1 MDDQGPDRP
10 EPGSAGLWGRVLE
23 ERLDG
28 LESLASRNI
37 EPWPT
42 RFDRTHTA
50 SQIRDRY
57 GTLAPDA
64 RTGKVVSV
72 AGRVRLIRNFGRL
85 VFITFSDQR
94 ADLQLFV
101 SQSGLQ
107 PESQEVI
114 SRLDLGDWVGATG
127 EVITTRRGELSID
140 VKQIDL
146 LAKCLAPLPDKWK
159 GLRDVEQRSR
169 RRHLDLV
176 VNPQSRRTFEIR
188 SAVVSELRNQFHQR
202 GFMEVDTPILTS
214 RAAGA
219 AARPF
224 LTHHNALDIELY
236 MRIATELYLKRLII
250 GGFERVFEIGRIF
263 RNEGVDSS
271 HNPEFTML
279 ESYQAFCDYRD
290 VMRLVEEVIPAV
302 AVKATGTTTVAGGPG
317 ADAAGTRPMLETPLS
332 LEPPYREV
340 PMLELVSEVM
350 GEEVTLDIPPD
361 SLQGQAEKRGLNTA
375 EEWTSGRIIY
385 EIFDRL
391 AVPELLEPTF
401 VTDYPLE
408 VSPLARRCPGDPRLT
423 ERFELF
429 IAGVEFANAFSEL
442 NDPVDQL
449 SRFENQ
455 AALLGADDP
464 ELHPVDE
471 DFVLALGYGMPP
483 TGGLGLGVDRLV
495 MLLTNRAHIRDV
507 ILFPTL
513 RPAENPLWKTY
524 RRLLLRRGESLSR

>member
-1 MDDQGPDRP
+1 MNDQGADHPDP
-10 EPGSAGLWGRVLE
+10 ATTGLWGKVLE

-28 LESLASRNI
+28 LASLASQGI

-42 RFDRTHTA
+42 RFDRTHTT

-64 RTGKVVSV
+64 RTGKVASV
-72 AGRVRLIRNFGRL
+72 AGRIRLIRNFGRL
-85 VFITFSDQR
+85 MFITFSDQK

-101 SQSGLQ
+101 SQAGLET
-107 PESQEVI
+107 ESREVV

-140 VKQIDL
+140 VQQIAL

-188 SAVVSELRNQFHQR
+188 SSVVSELRNQFHQR

-224 LTHHNALDIELY
+224 RTHHNALDIELY
-236 MRIATELYLKRLII
+236 MRIATELYLKRLVI

-302 AVKATGTTTVAGGPG
+302 AVKATGTTTVGGETG
-317 ADAAGTRPMLETPLS
+317 ADGERPMVETPLS
-332 LEPPYREV
+332 LKPPYREV
-340 PMLELVSEVM
+340 TMLTLVSEVT
-350 GEEVTLDIPPD
+350 GEEITLDTPPD
-361 SLQGQAEKRGLNTA
+361 SLRGQAEKVGLDIA

-391 AVPELLEPTF
+391 AVPKLHDPTF
-401 VTDYPLE
+401 VTDYPTE
-408 VSPLARRCPGDPRLT
+408 VSPLARRHPRDPRLT

-495 MLLTNRAHIRDV
+495 MLLTNRTHIRDV

-513 RPAENPLWKTY
+513 RPAEDRLWKTY
-524 RRLLLRRGESLSR
+524 RRLLLRRGDPLIR

>member
-1 MDDQGPDRP
+1 MNDHGPSHPD
-10 EPGSAGLWGRVLE
+10 PGRVGLWEKVVE
-23 ERLDG
+23 KRLDDVEG
-28 LESLASRNI
+28 LSSQDI
-37 EPWPT
+37 EAWPT
-42 RFDRTHTA
+42 RFDRTHTTA
-50 SQIRDRY
+50 DIRDLH
-57 GTLAPDA
+57 GSLEPDA
-64 RTGKVVSV
+64 RTGKVVAV

-85 VFITFSDQR
+85 VFITFLDQSG
-94 ADLQLFV
+94 DLQLFV
-101 SQSGLQ
+101 SQTTLA
-107 PESQEVI
+107 PESRQVI
-114 SRLDLGDWVGATG
+114 SSLDLGDWVGATG
-127 EVITTRRGELSID
+127 EVITTRRGELSIS
-140 VKQIDL
+140 VERIEL

-169 RRHLDLV
+169 HRHLDLV
-176 VNPQSRRTFEIR
+176 INPESRRTFEIR
-188 SAVVSELRNQFHQR
+188 SAVVSELRRQFHQR

-250 GGFERVFEIGRIF
+250 GGFEQVFEMGRIF

-290 VMRLVEEVIPAV
+290 VMRLIEEVIPTV
-302 AVKATGTTTVAGGPG
+302 AAKATGTTTVGGEADGDGPG
-317 ADAAGTRPMLETPLS
+317 KRPMSETPIC

-340 PMLELVSEVM
+340 TMLELVSETL
-350 GEEVTLDIPPD
+350 GEEVTLDTPPD
-361 SLQGQAEKRGLNTA
+361 LLQARAEKLGLDIR
-375 EEWTSGRIIY
+375 EGWTSGRVVY
-385 EIFDRL
+385 ELFDRL
-391 AVPELLEPTF
+391 AVPKLWTPTF
-401 VTDYPLE
+401 VTDYPIE
-408 VSPLARRCPGDPRLT
+408 VSPLARRHPRDPRLT

-455 AALLGADDP
+455 ATLLGADDP
-464 ELHPVDE
+464 EVHPVDE
-471 DFVLALGYGMPP
+471 EFVLALGYGMPP

-495 MLLTNRAHIRDV
+495 MLLTNRTHIRDV

-524 RRLLLRRGESLSR
+524 RRLLLHRAASLNR

>member
-1 MDDQGPDRP
+1 MSDQPSDHPD
-10 EPGSAGLWGRVLE
+10 PGSAGLWERVVE

-28 LESLASRNI
+28 LEDLSSRQI

-42 RFDRTHTA
+42 RFDRTHTT
-50 SQIRDRY
+50 SEIRDRY
-57 GTLAPDA
+57 GNLEPDA
-64 RTGKVVSV
+64 RTGCVVSV

-85 VFITFSDQR
+85 VFITFADQQ

-101 SQSGLQ
+101 SHSGLA
-107 PESQEVI
+107 PESAQVL

-140 VKQIDL
+140 VEAMEL

-176 VNPQSRRTFEIR
+176 VNPQSRRTFEMR

-302 AVKATGTTTVAGGPG
+302 AVKATGDTTVGGEADGDAGG
-317 ADAAGTRPMLETPLS
+317 RPMLETPLS
-332 LEPPYREV
+332 LAPPYRQV
-340 PMLELVSEVM
+340 TMLELVSEVL
-350 GEEVTLDIPPD
+350 GEEITLDTPPD
-361 SLQGQAEKRGLNTA
+361 SLQAQVGELGLDIREGWTA
-375 EEWTSGRIIY
+375 GRIIY

-391 AVPELLEPTF
+391 AVPGLHSPTF
-401 VTDYPLE
+401 VTEYPIE
-408 VSPLARRCPGDPRLT
+408 VSPLARRHPVDPRLT

-449 SRFENQ
+449 SRFEDQ
-455 AALLGADDP
+455 AAVLGADDP

-471 DFVLALGYGMPP
+471 EFVLALGYGMPP

-495 MLLTNRAHIRDV
+495 MLLTNRTHIRDV

-524 RRLLLRRGESLSR
+524 RRLLLRRAASFSR

>member
-1 MDDQGPDRP
+1 MNDQRPGPSDS
-10 EPGSAGLWGRVLE
+10 GAAGLWEKVVN
-23 ERLDG
+23 ERLDD
-28 LESLASRNI
+28 LASLSSRGI

-42 RFDRTHTA
+42 RFDRTHTN
-50 SQIRDRY
+50 SEIRDLHR
-57 GTLAPDA
+57 GLEPNA
-64 RTGKVVSV
+64 RTGDVVSV
-72 AGRVRLIRNFGRL
+72 AGRIRLIRNFGRL
-85 VFITFSDQR
+85 LFITFSDQK
-94 ADLQLFV
+94 AELQLFI
-101 SQSGLQ
+101 SRSGLSA
-107 PESQEVI
+107 ESREVAF
-114 SRLDLGDWVGATG
+114 SLDLGDWVGATG

-140 VKQIDL
+140 VDRIDL

-169 RRHLDLV
+169 RRHLDLA
-176 VNPQSRRTFEIR
+176 VNQESRHTFEVR

-202 GFMEVDTPILTS
+202 GFLEVDTPILTS

-224 LTHHNALDIELY
+224 VTHHNALDLELY

-302 AVKATGTTTVAGGPG
+302 ATKATGTTMVGGG
-317 ADAAGTRPMLETPLS
+317 TDAEASGERHLLEAPLS

-340 PMLELVSEVM
+340 TMLELVSEVM
-350 GEEVTLDIPPD
+350 GEEVTLDTPPD
-361 SLQGQAEKRGLNTA
+361 KLQVQARKRNLQIREG
-375 EEWTSGRIIY
+375 WTSGRVVY

-391 AVPELLEPTF
+391 VAPTLRNPTF
-401 VTDYPLE
+401 VTEYPIE
-408 VSPLARRCPGDPRLT
+408 VSPLARRHPGDPRLT

-429 IAGVEFANAFSEL
+429 IAGMEFANAFSEL
-442 NDPVDQL
+442 NDPADQL
-449 SRFENQ
+449 ARFEDQ
-455 AALLGADDP
+455 THVLGADDP

-471 DFVLALGYGMPP
+471 EFVLALGYGMPP

-495 MLLTNRAHIRDV
+495 MLLTNRTHIRDV

-513 RPAENPLWKTY
+513 RPTENPLWQTY
-524 RRLLLRRGESLSR
+524 RRLLREAASLSP

>member
-1 MDDQGPDRP
+1 MDDQGTTD
-10 EPGSAGLWGRVLE
+10 PGSVGLWEKVVG

-28 LESLASRNI
+28 LARLSSQQVEI
-37 EPWPT
+37 WPA
-42 RFDRTHTA
+42 RFDRTHS
-50 SQIRDRY
+50 SQNIRDLY
-57 GTLAPDA
+57 SNLGSDA
-64 RTGKVVSV
+64 RTGKKASV

-85 VFITFSDQR
+85 LFITFSDQTG
-94 ADLQLFV
+94 DLQLFI
-101 SQSGLQ
+101 SRDTLT
-107 PESQEVI
+107 PESEEVV
-114 SRLDLGDWVGATG
+114 SGLDLGDWVGATG
-127 EVITTRRGELSID
+127 EVITTRRGELSIQVD
-140 VKQIDL
+140 RLTL

-169 RRHLDLV
+169 HRHLDLV
-176 VNPQSRRTFEIR
+176 VNPESRRTFEIR

-224 LTHHNALDIELY
+224 RTHHNALDIELY

-279 ESYQAFCDYRD
+279 ESYQSFADYRD
-290 VMRLVEEVIPAV
+290 VMELVEEVIPAV
-302 AVKATGTTTVAGGPG
+302 ARAATGTTMVSHEP
-317 ADAAGTRPMLETPLS
+317 DAHSPSPLS
-332 LEPPYREV
+332 LQPPFRRV
-340 PMLELVSEVM
+340 SMLELVSEEM
-350 GEEVTLDIPPD
+350 GEEVTLDTDPNT
-361 SLQGQAEKRGLNTA
+361 LKKWAANRGVEA
-375 EEWTSGRIIY
+375 RDEWGAGRVIY
-385 EIFDRL
+385 ELFDRL
-391 AVPELLEPTF
+391 TVPRLWEPTF
-401 VTDYPLE
+401 VLDYPLE
-408 VSPLARRCPGDPRLT
+408 VSPLARRHRQDPRLT

-429 IAGVEFANAFSEL
+429 IGGVEFANAFSEL

-455 AALLGADDP
+455 ASLLGADDP
-464 ELHPVDE
+464 ELHPVDDE
-471 DFVLALGYGMPP
+471 FVLALAYGMPP

-495 MLLTNRAHIRDV
+495 MLLTNRSHIRDV

-524 RRLLLRRGESLSR
+524 RRLLAQRFAALR